1 VRLDG
6 NARPCHGDLGEHGN
20 ILMLFMVIETFR
32 NHDGK
37 AIYDRLRDKGRQM
50 PEGLTFVSS
59 WVSADLGRCFQ
70 IMETDDVTR
79 LQRWISEW
87 TDLMAFEVVPIVQ
100 SKQTAVALGAAV

>member
-1 VRLDG
+1 
-6 NARPCHGDLGEHGN
+6 
-20 ILMLFMVIETFR
+20 MLFMVIETFR

-37 AIYDRLRDKGRQM
+37 AIYERLRDRGRQM
-50 PEGLTFVSS
+50 PDGLTFVNS

-87 TDLMAFEVVPIVQ
+87 ADLMSFEVVPIVV
-100 SKQTAVALGAAV
+100 SKQTAVALGTAV